1 MRKLVVVL
9 GAGASVSAGLPSLAG
24 IFDDDRVQ
32 DYLANDGRECKEFL
46 ERHIWQPRG
55 ITAGE
60 YWKGLNLEE
69 VLTLLRQ
76 WRFTPKP
83 KGGKRDNPQ
92 SPLNHSKNTKIQRQL
107 LGCVYRAV
115 HEGKSGRSGTGRY
128 DYNTLIKLA
137 DSEFDEVTWAT
148 FNWDA
153 LLEQAFYYTFY
164 NQKRLPSCHT
174 DLLGWDGA
182 DIKHRLLKLHGSVT
196 WFYDIGGNVS
206 YIPWGVTQSRGD
218 QVGEHWCAYLTS
230 VADAP
235 RPMIAEPSF
244 FKHEDL
250 VERPFLL
257 KQWEMFDEAIAEANL
272 VLIIGYS
279 MPDGDAMAKQSL
291 LTAVERE
298 TISKFVVVDP
308 DVTWASDGVTRI
320 EAGVMNRYR
329 RILGSPR
336 LRERKQT
343 FGEFLDGHASLLPLM

>member
-1 MRKLVVVL
+1 MRKLVVIL

-24 IFDDDRVQ
+24 IFDDPSVQ
-32 DYLANDGRECKEFL
+32 NYLENDGRDFKAFL
-46 ERHIWQPRG
+46 EKHVWEPRG
-55 ITAGE
+55 ITPRE
-60 YWKGLNLEE
+60 FWKGLNLEE

-76 WRFTPKP
+76 WRFSSKP
-83 KGGKRDNPQ
+83 NGGKHDNPH
-92 SPLNHSKNTKIQRQL
+92 SPLNHSKNMKIQRQL

-115 HEGKSGRSGTGRY
+115 YEGKSGKSPEGRY
-128 DYNTLIKLA
+128 DYNTLIQLA

-164 NQKRLPSCHT
+164 KQNRLPSCHS
-174 DLLGWDGA
+174 DLVGWDGA
-182 DIKHRLLKLHGSVT
+182 DDKHRLLKLHGSVT
-196 WFYDIGGNVS
+196 WFYDTQGQVT
-206 YIPWGVTQSRGD
+206 YVPWGKTICRGD
-218 QVGEHWCAYLTS
+218 QVGEHWSAYLTS

-250 VERPFLL
+250 IERPFLL
-257 KQWEMFDEAIAEANL
+257 RQWEMFDEAIAKANL

-291 LTAVERE
+291 LTAVERD

-308 DVTWASDGVTRI
+308 DSTYASDGLARI
-320 EAGVMNRYR
+320 ESGVMQRYR
-329 RILGSPR
+329 RVLGSPR
-336 LRERKQT
+336 LTECKQT
-343 FGEFLDGHASLLPLM
+343 FGEFLDGHNSLLPLM